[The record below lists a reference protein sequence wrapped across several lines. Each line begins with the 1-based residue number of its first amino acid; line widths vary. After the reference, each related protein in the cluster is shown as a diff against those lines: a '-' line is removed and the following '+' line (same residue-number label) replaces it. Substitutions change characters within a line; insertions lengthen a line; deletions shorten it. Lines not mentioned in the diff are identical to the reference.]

1 MYPLLFRLIISHL
14 DPEFSHH
21 LGAAVLKFWPRRFRN
36 TPQDAVKRM
45 GITFPNRL
53 GVAAGFDKNAK
64 LVLPLTRL
72 GFGFVEIGTVTAEPQ
87 QGNPKPRMFR
97 LTGHRSLINRM
108 GFNNDGAAAVASH
121 LRALRNKRQGV
132 VIGVN
137 LGKNKE
143 VANEDAAENYLQS
156 LRLLKDL
163 ADYVVLNVS
172 SPNTPNLRALQAV
185 AELKILVDAVRTE
198 SGQLPLLIKIAPD
211 LNDADI
217 LEIADFIESENLAG
231 VIATNTTISRAAVAD
246 QEQHKHEA
254 GGLSGPLLA
263 ERSLAVLKLL
273 RTRLDERFTIISVG
287 GIETAADAVERL
299 AAGAD
304 LVQGYTSFVYEGP
317 SWPSRIVR
325 GLRNQNFTQR

>member
-1 MYPLLFRLIISHL
+1 MYRLLFRLIISRL

-21 LGAAVLKFWPRRFRN
+21 LGAAVLKFWPGRFRN
-36 TPQDAVKRM
+36 TTQDAVTRM

-108 GFNNDGAAAVASH
+108 GFNNAGAPAVASH
-121 LRALRNKRQGV
+121 LRALRNKRQGI

-185 AELKILVDAVRTE
+185 SELKILVDAVRAE

-217 LEIADFIESENLAG
+217 LEIAEFIESENLAG

-246 QEQHKHEA
+246 QEPHKDEP

-287 GIETAADAVERL
+287 GIETAADARERI

-304 LVQGYTSFVYEGP
+304 LIQGYTSFIYQGP
-317 SWPSRIVR
+317 SWPSQIVR
-325 GLRNQNFTQR
+325 GLRD